1 MPTSTPAITATGSVT
16 IAVGATAAGLPV
28 GAATTFHGSHARL
41 WAFATIP
48 DVHAGDVVRFIWH
61 DLDRNAVVETYPV
74 PVQVNAARFQTRM
87 YAYPGESANSPFPPG
102 AYRVDVLRDKTL
114 VGSAA
119 FRIVP

>member
-1 MPTSTPAITATGSVT
+1 M
-16 IAVGATAAGLPV
+16 GATAAGAPV
-28 GAATTFHGSHARL
+28 GAASVFHGNHAQL
-41 WAFATIP
+41 WAFATVP

-61 DLDRNAVVETYPV
+61 DLARHAVVENYPV

-87 YAYPGESANSPFPPG
+87 YAYLGSAPNHPFPPG
-102 AYRVDVLRDKTL
+102 AYRVDVLRNKTL